1 MPTAPSRPLLLSLL
15 FLAQLLLGLLPTPAS
30 STEQPTLTVV
40 ASYDN
45 KGEIFTE
52 FHKKTGILIHFLD
65 MPAGEILARTEAD
78 GGKPLADLW
87 FGGTIDGFVKARE
100 QGLLEVYRSP
110 QAEEIPEA
118 YKDPEGYWTGV
129 SLVLSGLLIN
139 NDLLAERNLALPK
152 LWADL
157 VRPEY
162 KEQLLLA
169 DPAISTATFATV
181 AALLHKMGEEE
192 GWRYFQALV
201 ANAAYIT
208 KSGSDPQ
215 KKVLSG
221 QIPVALVPLAS
232 ELIRGK
238 GKSPAVAVFPKDGL
252 PSMAA
257 GVAIFKN
264 ARNPEGAK
272 AFVDWALSLEG
283 QKIIQAKDPRIM
295 VRPNIPLPKE
305 MEEVVVGDIIDLDLV
320 KLSRERRRLLEEWGR
335 RVGKKP

>member
-1 MPTAPSRPLLLSLL
+1 MSTAPSHPPLLPLL
-15 FLAQLLLGLLPTPAS
+15 FLALFLVGSVPTAA
-30 STEQPTLTVV
+30 TAAEQPTLTVV

-65 MPAGEILARTEAD
+65 MAAGEILARSEAD

-87 FGGTIDGFVKARE
+87 FGGTIDGFVKARD

-110 QAEEIPEA
+110 QAEEIPEP

-129 SLVLSGLLIN
+129 SLLLSGLLVN
-139 NDLLAERNLALPK
+139 SDLLAERNLPLPR
-152 LWADL
+152 LWSDL
-157 VRPEY
+157 ARPEY

-169 DPAISTATFATV
+169 DPAISTATFTAV

-192 GWRYFQALV
+192 GWRYLQALV
-201 ANAAYIT
+201 GNAAYIT

-221 QIPVALVPLAS
+221 QIPVALVPLSS
-232 ELIRGK
+232 ELISHK
-238 GKSPAVAVFPKDGL
+238 GKSPTVAVFPKDGL
-252 PSMAA
+252 PAMAV

-295 VRPNIPLPKE
+295 VRPNLPLPKE
-305 MEEVVVGDIIDLDLV
+305 MEEVVVSDIIGLDLV
-320 KLSRERRRLLEEWGR
+320 RLSRERRRLLEEWGR
-335 RVGKKP
+335 RMGKKP